1 MKITVSAPRKPLTD
15 APVGNYP
22 SAKIVK
28 VVSEDEYGKLKT
40 KNNDE
45 KWEFH
50 VGVGPDYFNVR
61 ATVVVR
67 YNEDGSWTDDTVQA
81 FSDIIGSNSAG
92 KEGAE
97 IDITP
102 ERFVGKTVNIE
113 VKKSKCGKYSNLNWL
128 PAGYVPPSPRKS
140 VSSNDPLD
148 GDDIGF

>member
-1 MKITVSAPRKPLTD
+1 MKITVNAPRKPLTD
-15 APVGNYP
+15 APVGHYL

-61 ATVVVR
+61 ATVVLR
-67 YNEDGSWTDDTVQA
+67 YNEDNSLADETVQA

-97 IDITP
+97 IDILP

-113 VKKSKCGKYSNLNWL
+113 VKKSKCGKYTNLNWL
-128 PAGYVPPSPRKS
+128 PAGYVPPSPHKPVLAS
-140 VSSNDPLD
+140 DPV
-148 GDDIGF
+148 DDLAF

>member
-1 MKITVSAPRKPLTD
+1 MKIKVSAPRKPLTD
-15 APVGNYP
+15 APVGVYP

-28 VVSEDEYGKLKT
+28 VVSEDEHGPLKT
-40 KNNDE
+40 KNLDD

-61 ATVVVR
+61 ATVVLR
-67 YNEDGSWTDDTVQA
+67 YNEDNSLADETVQA

-97 IDITP
+97 IEILP
-102 ERFVGKTVNIE
+102 EKFVGKTVNVQ
-113 VKKSKCGKYSNLNWL
+113 VKKSKCGKYTNLDWL

-140 VSSNDPLD
+140 VSANDPID
-148 GDDIGF
+148 GDDLNF